1 MKRFVKMILVLLCVA
16 VITSSSAETEIATND
31 GLGILSPSAFFN
43 GKYTITGMWDSSDT
57 DTEFNWIN
65 CNFVSVEKITYEEA
79 QADAQLYR
87 QALIDSGYFKE
98 SKRNDH
104 QLTYIGDREVT
115 SAIDDG
121 TIRNWHVG
129 AYVKLSEGKRK
140 HQMTVNLVEG
150 FNFSDLAVGSDN
162 QKSAEKKQSNA
173 EKKVIATNDGLTVLS
188 PEQYLGIE
196 PCDEIRADDDRYGY
210 VYTDRGYVYH
220 GSGTTNPVDW
230 YRMEEYVNALVESGY
245 YEILEHSSDTEDAY
259 WSLRYI
265 GPAKVKRTFDLYYG
279 MSDQAAITLRNF
291 IGNIKVYYSRD
302 IMTAD
307 IDETQ
312 QRLGTYYVDTPQNTS
327 SGNLSGDRCT
337 FCGGDGKCDECG
349 GSVWYNDFDFVYVN
363 GAPELQ
369 YVRKMCTDANCAFGT
384 CYACGG
390 DGLR

>member
-65 CNFVSVEKITYEEA
+65 CNFVSVDKITYEEA

-98 SKRNDH
+98 SERNDH

-196 PCDEIRADDDRYGY
+196 PCNRIFEKIDYYSY
-210 VYTDRGYVYH
+210 VYTNRGYKWDSY
-220 GSGTTNPVDW
+220 GTENPLDW
-230 YRMEEYVNALVESGY
+230 YMMQDYVDALVESGY
-245 YEILEHSSDTEDAY
+245 YEILEYKKISSDDEY
-259 WSLRYI
+259 WALGYI
-265 GPAKVKRTFDLYYG
+265 GSGDVIREFG
-279 MSDQAAITLRNF
+279 VSDKMTQKAAIVVRTSL
-291 IGNIKVYYSRD
+291 GD
-302 IMTAD
+302 IRVAFSKDILTAD
-307 IDETQ
+307 IETTQ
-312 QRLGTYYVDTPQNTS
+312 ERLGKYVVDIQRSATNGG
-327 SGNLSGDRCT
+327 SGGNCSE
-337 FCGGDGKCDECG
+337 CGGDGKCNKCG
-349 GSVWYNDFDFVYVN
+349 GSMWVWDYEWIYVN
-363 GAPELQ
+363 GSPVSQ
-369 YVRKMCTDANCAFGT
+369 RVNKMCNALYCTGGKCSK
-384 CYACGG
+384 CGG